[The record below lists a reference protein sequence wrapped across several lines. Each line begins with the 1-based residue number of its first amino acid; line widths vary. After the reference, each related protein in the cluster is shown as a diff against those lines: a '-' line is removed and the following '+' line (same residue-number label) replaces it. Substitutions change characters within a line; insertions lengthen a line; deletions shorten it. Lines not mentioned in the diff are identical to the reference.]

1 MRFAILGPVELT
13 ADGRPLPALAPRH
26 RAVLAYLLLHA
37 GTVISAERLTG
48 AMWGPEPPGTARA
61 QIQASIAAARAA
73 LRAAGADG
81 RLATRPGGYVILP
94 GPGELDL
101 ADFTAALAEAGTREG
116 AGDRAGAA
124 GLLRGALALWRGEPL
139 AGVQAD
145 YAPGARARLRERRL
159 SAVERLADHEL
170 ALGADAALADELA
183 AQVEAHPLREKLTG
197 QLMLALHRAGRP
209 ADALAA
215 ARAFR
220 AALRE
225 QQGLDPTRAFAAL
238 EQAVLRDDPAA
249 ARAAP
254 PPPASPRRA
263 NFLPYDTPDFA
274 GRARELDRLAPAA
287 GGDGDSGRLTVVAVD
302 GMAGIGKTALAVHA
316 AHRLA
321 SRFPDGQLFVDLQA
335 HTAGRPPVEPAAALE
350 ILLRQLGIPAEQ
362 IPAPLAERSARWRAE
377 LAGRRVLAVLDNAA
391 GTEQVA
397 PLLPGASGSL
407 VLITSRRRLT
417 GLDGARVL
425 AMDALPPAAAAE
437 LFGRIV
443 GERAAAEPAAVEDV
457 LGLCG
462 FLPLA
467 VRIAAAR
474 LQHRPQWTVAYLA
487 GRLRDQHRRLAEL
500 ATGERSVGAAFT
512 LSYQNV
518 GAPRRRLFRLL
529 GLHPGRDFE
538 APAAAALAGITARD
552 AEDLLE
558 DLLDAHLLVQREPRR
573 YTFHDL
579 LREHARAMAAADEPG
594 PARAEAAGRL
604 ADHYLHT
611 AGTAIDLL
619 YPHSAHLRARIPAP
633 PGAAPPLA
641 DAAQAAAWLE
651 AERAN
656 LLAVAAEPGRPAVTG
671 LLAST
676 LWRYLYGRAHYDEAA
691 VLHAGA
697 LAAAR
702 HSADP
707 VAQAQALVDLGRV
720 AWRRG
725 RYAEAAAYSR
735 EALTVSR
742 AAGDRRG
749 EARAHNNLGDV
760 DLRQGAP
767 AAAHAHFAAALELWR
782 GLGDRLGEA
791 TGLINVG
798 LARRAQGS
806 VAAAIGHHRQALGLY
821 RELAYP
827 GGEAMA
833 LGCLG
838 ADLHGLGRFAEA
850 RDHYRQALSRH
861 RALGNRGD
869 EAETLNGL
877 GEAACALADHD
888 GAARDHAAALALA
901 VDVGDRPE
909 EARAHRGL
917 ARAYA
922 GLGRDGPARDHARQA
937 QAQFAALRDPGS
949 GPPGDAGPEAP
960 GDSGSARPD
969 RPGPEP
975 P

>member
-1 MRFAILGPVELT
+1 VRFAILGPVELT
-13 ADGRPLPALAPRH
+13 ADGRPLRALAPRH

-37 GTVISAERLTG
+37 GTVISAGRLTG

-61 QIQASIAAARAA
+61 QIQASVAAVRAA

-81 RLATRPGGYVILP
+81 RLETRPGGYVIRP

-101 ADFTAALAEAGTREG
+101 AEFTAALAAAGTAEA
-116 AGDRAGAA
+116 AGDRAAAA
-124 GLLRGALALWRGEPL
+124 GLLRGALALWHGEPL
-139 AGVQAD
+139 GGVAAG
-145 YAPGARARLRERRL
+145 YAASARARLLERRL

-170 ALGADAALADELA
+170 ALRTDTALAGELAGELA
-183 AQVEAHPLREKLTG
+183 AHVEAHPLREKLTG

-238 EQAVLRDDPAA
+238 EQEVLRDDPAA
-249 ARAAP
+249 APAAP
-254 PPPASPRRA
+254 APAASPRPA

-274 GRARELDRLAPAA
+274 GRARELDQLAPAA
-287 GGDGDSGRLTVVAVD
+287 GGDRVTVVAVD
-302 GMAGIGKTALAVHA
+302 GMAGIGKTALAVRA

-321 SRFPDGQLFVDLQA
+321 GRFPDGQLFVDLQA
-335 HTAGRPPVEPAAALE
+335 HTAGQPPLEPAAALE
-350 ILLRQLGIPAEQ
+350 ILLRQLGIPAGQ
-362 IPAPLAERSARWRAE
+362 IPGPLAERSARWRAE

-391 GTEQVA
+391 GTGQVA

-425 AMDALPPAAAAE
+425 AMDALPAAAAAE

-443 GERAAAEPAAVEDV
+443 GARAAAEPAAVEDV

-474 LQHRPQWTVAYLA
+474 LQHRPQWTVADLA
-487 GRLRDQHRRLAEL
+487 ARLRDQHRRLAEL
-500 ATGERSVGAAFT
+500 STGERSVGAAFT

-518 GAPRRRLFRLL
+518 GASQQRLFRLL

-538 APAAAALAGITARD
+538 PHAAAALAGSTARD

-558 DLLDAHLLVQREPRR
+558 DLLDAHLLVQRGPRR

-579 LREHARAMAAADEPG
+579 LREHARATAAAGE
-594 PARAEAAGRL
+594 PARARDEAAGRL
-604 ADHYLHT
+604 ADHYVHT

-619 YPHSAHLRARIPAP
+619 YPHSAHLRERIPAP
-633 PGAAPPLA
+633 AAAAPPLA
-641 DAAQAAAWLE
+641 DAAQAAAWLD
-651 AERAN
+651 AERAT
-656 LLAVAAEPGRPAVTG
+656 LLAVAAEPGRPAVTS

-691 VLHAGA
+691 VLHAAA

-702 HSADP
+702 RSGDP

-725 RYAEAAAYSR
+725 RYAEAAASSR
-735 EALTVSR
+735 EALAISR

-767 AAAHAHFAAALELWR
+767 AAAHGHFAAALELWR

-791 TGLINVG
+791 TGLINLG
-798 LARRAQGS
+798 LARRAEGS
-806 VAAAIGHHRQALGLY
+806 TAAAAGHHRQALGLY
-821 RELAYP
+821 RELADP
-827 GGEAMA
+827 GGEAVA

-850 RDHYRQALSRH
+850 RDHYGQALSRH

-877 GEAACALADHD
+877 GEAAAALADHD
-888 GAARDHAAALALA
+888 GAARDHAAALALT
-901 VDVGDRPE
+901 VEVGDRPE
-909 EARAHRGL
+909 EARAHQGL

-922 GLGRDGPARDHARQA
+922 GLGRDSPARDHARQA
-937 QAQFAALRDPGS
+937 RALHAALDH
-949 GPPGDAGPEAP
+949 
-960 GDSGSARPD
+960 
-969 RPGPEP
+969 PGPESP
-975 P
+975 

>member
-1 MRFAILGPVELT
+1 VRFAILGPVELT
-13 ADGRPLPALAPRH
+13 AGGVPLPALAPRH

-61 QIQASIAAARAA
+61 QIQASIAAARKV

-81 RLATRPGGYVILP
+81 RLPTRPGGYVILP

-101 ADFTAALAEAGTREG
+101 ADFTAALAGAGTCEA
-116 AGDRAGAA
+116 AGDRPGAA
-124 GLLRGALALWRGEPL
+124 ARLREALALWRGEPL

-145 YAPGARARLRERRL
+145 YAASARARLQERRL

-170 ALGADAALADELA
+170 ALGNHAALADELA
-183 AQVEAHPLREKLTG
+183 AQVEAHPLRERLTG
-197 QLMLALHRAGRP
+197 QLVLARHRAGRP

-220 AALRE
+220 TALRD

-238 EQAVLRDDPAA
+238 EQSILRDDAA
-249 ARAAP
+249 AAP
-254 PPPASPRRA
+254 AEPPPARRRA

-274 GRARELDRLAPAA
+274 GRARELDQLAPADA
-287 GGDGDSGRLTVVAVD
+287 DAVTIITVD
-302 GMAGIGKTALAVHA
+302 GMAGIGKTALAVRA

-321 SRFPDGQLFVDLQA
+321 GRFPGGQLFVDLQA

-350 ILLRQLGIPAEQ
+350 VLLRQLGIPAGQ
-362 IPAPLAERSARWRAE
+362 IPAALAERSARWRAE

-391 GTEQVA
+391 STEQVA
-397 PLLPGASGSL
+397 PLLPGAAGSL

-425 AMDALPPAAAAE
+425 TVDALPPAPAAE

-443 GERAAAEPAAVEDV
+443 GDRAAAEPAAVQDV

-474 LQHRPQWTVAYLA
+474 LQHRPRWTVAYLA

-500 ATGERSVGAAFT
+500 ATGERSVEAAFT
-512 LSYQNV
+512 LSYLNV
-518 GAPRRRLFRLL
+518 APPHRRLFRLL

-538 APAAAALAGITARD
+538 AHAAGALAGLTARE

-558 DLLDAHLLVQREPRR
+558 DLLDAHLLIQLEPRR
-573 YTFHDL
+573 YAFHDL
-579 LREHARAMAAADEPG
+579 LREHARATAAADEPAA
-594 PARAEAAGRL
+594 ARAGAAARL
-604 ADHYLHT
+604 AAHYRHT
-611 AGTAIDLL
+611 AGAAVNLL
-619 YPHSAHLRARIPAP
+619 YPHSAHLRERIPPPPASAP
-633 PGAAPPLA
+633 ADTGQADTALA
-641 DAAQAAAWLE
+641 DAAAAAAWLD

-656 LLAVAAEPGRPAVTG
+656 LLAVAAEPGQPELTSA
-671 LLAST
+671 LAST
-676 LWRYLYGRAHYDEAA
+676 LWRYLYGRARYDEAA
-691 VLHAGA
+691 VLHAAA

-702 HSADP
+702 HTGDP

-725 RYAEAAAYSR
+725 RYAEAAAWSA

-742 AAGDRRG
+742 GAGDQRG

-767 AAAHAHFAAALELWR
+767 AAAHDHFAAAIALWR

-791 TGLINVG
+791 TGLINLG

-806 VAAAIGHHRQALGLY
+806 PEAAIGHHRAALARY

-827 GGEAMA
+827 GGEAVA

-850 RDHYRQALSRH
+850 RDHYREALSRH

-888 GAARDHAAALALA
+888 GAVGDHAAALALA
-901 VDVGDRPE
+901 AEAGDRPE
-909 EARAHRGL
+909 AARAHRGL

-922 GLGRDGPARDHARQA
+922 GLGRDGPAAAHDREARA
-937 QAQFAALRDPGS
+937 LTAALGS
-949 GPPGDAGPEAP
+949 
-960 GDSGSARPD
+960 
-969 RPGPEP
+969 PGPGHQDGAGTGTAP
-975 P
+975 A